1 MPQGARG
8 TTKTV
13 DADGNAAF
21 EDLELGLYLIVQS
34 KASNGYAPI
43 KPFLVSL
50 PMAENGKWNYEV
62 DASPKVG
69 GYTPVNPDT
78 PPVPPTPVPD
88 KPVAPGNPDNPVA
101 PGNPDNPA
109 LAGRPDGA
117 VMSGLPQTG
126 QLNWPV
132 PVLAVSGVLLFAAG
146 WVLNK
151 KEALP

>member
-69 GYTPVNPDT
+69 GYTPVNPGYAACAAHSRAGQARHPGT
-78 PPVPPTPVPD
+78 AHGAH
-88 KPVAPGNPDNPVA
+88 KPGYAQEP
-101 PGNPDNPA
+101 
-109 LAGRPDGA
+109 GRPG
-117 VMSGLPQTG
+117 
-126 QLNWPV
+126 
-132 PVLAVSGVLLFAAG
+132 
-146 WVLNK
+146 
-151 KEALP
+151 

>member
-78 PPVPPTPVPD
+78 PPVPPTPGAGQARHPGTAHGAY
-88 KPVAPGNPDNPVA
+88 KPGYAQEP
-101 PGNPDNPA
+101 
-109 LAGRPDGA
+109 GRPG
-117 VMSGLPQTG
+117 
-126 QLNWPV
+126 
-132 PVLAVSGVLLFAAG
+132 
-146 WVLNK
+146 
-151 KEALP
+151 

>member
-78 PPVPPTPVPD
+78 PPVPPTPRCRTSP
-88 KPVAPGNPDNPVA
+88 APRNSPRSLQTGYAQNPDGPDSPVS
-101 PGNPDNPA
+101 P
-109 LAGRPDGA
+109 
-117 VMSGLPQTG
+117 
-126 QLNWPV
+126 
-132 PVLAVSGVLLFAAG
+132 AAG
-146 WVLNK
+146 
-151 KEALP
+151 